1 MELHIKPTFAV
12 NATDQTPRYAC
23 SVLSNVLPYSASLY
37 EYTRHELYV
46 FLFPLFSAAP
56 SISSPSQALSFLL
69 FPHSSAGGSS
79 HTLSDP
85 SFCSLHP
92 ICFST
97 RLSSPFLSHLA
108 FPFSSSPLPFSL
120 PLLCSALLPSPHH
133 SPLVHRLYDLL
144 RSYCWQLIS
153 S

>member
-56 SISSPSQALSFLL
+56 QSVHHHKLSPS
-69 FPHSSAGGSS
+69 
-79 HTLSDP
+79 
-85 SFCSLHP
+85 
-92 ICFST
+92 
-97 RLSSPFLSHLA
+97 
-108 FPFSSSPLPFSL
+108 SSSPIPAPGGHPTPCPTRPSVLFILSASPLGSL
-120 PLLCSALLPSPHH
+120 VRFFPISLFPSLLLTSLSVFPCSALLYSP
-133 SPLVHRLYDLL
+133 PLITRHLFIVCMTSCAR
-144 RSYCWQLIS
+144 IAGN
-153 S
+153 